1 VADRALSVLLGLSDR
16 IRLLPVVMLA
26 AGLLLAVKVGNLVP
40 LVGAAVAE
48 APAKGGKGKEG
59 PKPPPVLADEVAN
72 AKMPERAVPPS
83 TQRPLTPGNDLSPA
97 ELKVLQSL
105 AKRREQL
112 DTEAAK
118 REKDLTLKAN
128 LLAATEAKVEE
139 RIATLKKMEGQ
150 ISGLLKKYDEQ
161 EEKRLKSLVKVYE
174 NMKPKDAARIFE
186 EMDGALLLDMIE
198 RMKEQKI
205 SVILGLMEPAK
216 AKKIT
221 QDLAGRR
228 PLPNGG

>member
-1 VADRALSVLLGLSDR
+1 VVDRLLSALLGASDR

-26 AGLLLAVKVGNLVP
+26 AGLLLAVKVGHLAPVI
-40 LVGAAVAE
+40 GAAVADSQT
-48 APAKGGKGKEG
+48 KSGKSKEG
-59 PKPPPVLADEVAN
+59 PKPAAVMADEVAN
-72 AKMPERAVPPS
+72 AKMPDRAVPPS
-83 TQRPLTPGNDLSPA
+83 AQRPTAAATDLSPA
-97 ELKVLQSL
+97 ELEVLQSL

-112 DTEAAK
+112 DAEATRRDK
-118 REKDLTLKAN
+118 ELTLKAN

-139 RIATLKKMEGQ
+139 RIATLKKMESQ
-150 ISGLLKKYDEQ
+150 VSGLLKKYDEQ

-174 NMKPKDAARIFE
+174 NMKPKDAARILE

-216 AKKIT
+216 AKRIT
-221 QDLAGRR
+221 QDLATRR